1 MRHCAFGCSSRYGAA
16 LNAAG
21 INPKF
26 DPYRREEYFTPLELS
41 GPRRLQHLF
50 VIGRTGTGKSTALKN
65 FIRQDIAS
73 GAGCAFF
80 DPHGDD
86 TLQLLALVPPERQK
100 DVVLYDPSDFDFP
113 IGFNPSTTPHRS
125 AARLWF
131 GGGRLFSGDPGHS
144 WGPQVEM
151 FVYAGVAAL
160 LDMPDGTLMG
170 LKFLLTS
177 RTYRARVLSHVQ
189 DPAIR
194 DFWETDFE
202 THMPEREQ
210 RERTLSTLNRIGT
223 LIADPAIRNSIG
235 QSRTAIDFRDIL
247 DRRKIFIARLPQGEL
262 GIEKSSLIGAL
273 LLSNFHLT
281 ALRRKDRTPFHLY
294 LDEFQHFGNDTVI
307 QMLSGIRKFG
317 ISLTIACQYLD
328 QLSPAM
334 KSALLG
340 TVGTMLAFR
349 TGALDAKTL
358 SPEFALNR
366 DDTPLAALPAFRA
379 YARTDHTIELRMP
392 PMPDTG
398 RTTIARKIRDRC
410 RSQYALPRPVIDER
424 ITRFIRNTA

>member
-1 MRHCAFGCSSRYGAA
+1 MIRQ
-16 LNAAG
+16 
-21 INPKF
+21 F
-26 DPYRREEYFTPLELS
+26 DPHRREEYFTPLELS
-41 GPRRLQHLF
+41 ESRRLQHLF

-65 FIRQDIAS
+65 FILQDIES

-86 TLQLLALVPPERQK
+86 TVHLLSLVPPSRQK
-100 DVVLYDPSDFDFP
+100 DVILYDPSDFDFP
-113 IGFNPSTTPHRS
+113 IGFNPLHNVPPQRRPFVAS
-125 AARLWF
+125 AIVDCFRAIW
-131 GGGRLFSGDPGHS
+131 GHS
-144 WGPQVEM
+144 WGPQVEL

-210 RERTLSTLNRIGT
+210 RERTLSTLNKIGA

-235 QSRTAIDFRDIL
+235 QSKTAIDFRNIL
-247 DRRKIFIARLPQGEL
+247 DRQQIFIARLPQGEL

-281 ALRRKDRTPFHLY
+281 ALQRKDRTAFHLY
-294 LDEFQHFGNDTVI
+294 LDEFHQFGNSTII

-317 ISLTIACQYLD
+317 VSLTVACQYLD

-349 TGALDAKTL
+349 TGALDAETL
-358 SPEFALNR
+358 LPEFALTR
-366 DDTPLAALPAFRA
+366 DDTPLAALPAFHA
-379 YARTDHTIELRMP
+379 YARTDRTTELRMP
-392 PMPDTG
+392 PIPETD
-398 RTTIARKIRDRC
+398 RPKIARKIRDRC
-410 RSQYALPRPVIDER
+410 RSQYALRRSVIDER
-424 ITRFIRNTA
+424 LSRFIRNTA

>member
-1 MRHCAFGCSSRYGAA
+1 MQLGLIRQ
-16 LNAAG
+16 
-21 INPKF
+21 F
-26 DPYRREEYFTPLELS
+26 DPYQREEYFSPLELS
-41 GPRRLQHLF
+41 VLRRLQHLF

-65 FIRQDIAS
+65 FILQDIAS

-86 TLQLLALVPPERQK
+86 TLQLLSLVPPERQK

-113 IGFNPSTTPHRS
+113 IGFNPLHNVPPQRRPFVAS
-125 AARLWF
+125 AVVDCFRAIW
-131 GGGRLFSGDPGHS
+131 GHS

-177 RTYRARVLSHVQ
+177 RTYRMRVLSHVQ

-210 RERTLSTLNRIGT
+210 RERTLSTLNKIGA

-235 QSRTAIDFRDIL
+235 QSKTAIDFRDIL
-247 DRRKIFIARLPQGEL
+247 DRRQIFIARLPQGEL

-281 ALRRKDRTPFHLY
+281 ALQRKDRTPFHLY
-294 LDEFQHFGNDTVI
+294 LDEFHHYGNDTVI

-317 ISLTIACQYLD
+317 ISMTIARQYLD
-328 QLSPAM
+328 ALSPGM

-340 TVGTMLAFR
+340 TIGTMLAFR
-349 TGALDAKTL
+349 TGVLDAETL

-379 YARTDHTIELRMP
+379 YARTDQTTELRMP

-398 RTTIARKIRDRC
+398 
-410 RSQYALPRPVIDER
+410 
-424 ITRFIRNTA
+424 

>member
-1 MRHCAFGCSSRYGAA
+1 MQLGLIRQ
-16 LNAAG
+16 
-21 INPKF
+21 F
-26 DPYRREEYFTPLELS
+26 DPHRREEYFTPFEIS
-41 GPRRLQHLF
+41 AERRLQHLF

-65 FIRQDIAS
+65 FISQDIES

-86 TLQLLALVPPERQK
+86 TLQLLSLVPPDRQK
-100 DVVLYDPSDFDFP
+100 DVILYDPSDFDFP
-113 IGFNPSTTPHRS
+113 IGFNPLHNVPPERRPFVAS
-125 AARLWF
+125 AVVDCFRAIW
-131 GGGRLFSGDPGHS
+131 GHS

-177 RTYRARVLSHVQ
+177 RTYRTRVLSYVR
-189 DPAIR
+189 DPAVR

-210 RERTLSTLNRIGT
+210 RERTLSTLNKIGA

-235 QSRTAIDFRDIL
+235 QSKSSIKFADIF
-247 DRRKIFIARLPQGEL
+247 DQRKIFIARLPQGEL

-273 LLSNFHLT
+273 LLSNFHLV
-281 ALRRKDRTPFHLY
+281 ALQRKDRTPFHLY
-294 LDEFQHFGNDTVI
+294 LDEFHHFGNGTVI
-307 QMLSGIRKFG
+307 EMLSGIRKFG

-334 KSALLG
+334 KSAVLG

-349 TGALDAKTL
+349 TGALDAETL
-358 SPEFALNR
+358 SPEFALTR
-366 DDTPLAALPAFRA
+366 DDTPLAALPPYRA
-379 YARTDHTIELRMP
+379 VARTDRTIELRMP
-392 PMPDTG
+392 PIPDEG
-398 RTTIARKIRDRC
+398 RPMMVRKIRARC
-410 RSQYALPRPVIDER
+410 RSQCALPRPIIEER